1 MSQPITLPG
10 NPSGKARRANWLG
23 RYLEVEKRF
32 DKELKA
38 ALLDATKGIDEALV
52 ELTGKKTISARTRRL
67 QLSLAHKEIRN
78 QMNYLFGDVGNLVRS
93 HRAKAAV
100 AAVDAALLDESKLL
114 ARMFKDPIKRK
125 AYADSLR
132 ATAERNIEAVVTR
145 VLHTQQPLSRRV
157 YKTRALANGL
167 VSSAINRGLAR
178 GDSAD
183 DIARAVH
190 NLIDPNTPG
199 GVSYAAIR
207 LGRTEINNAFHAQA
221 ILDAQQKPWIT
232 HMRWNLS
239 KVHQEQGCVCED
251 YAAVGL
257 FSLEHVPPKPHP
269 NCRCYV
275 TPEAEDYEDFENSLV
290 QGHYD
295 SYLEDILDASEGKQ
309 PAVTTS
315 ALKPLKMEPAPAEPK
330 TTKASQPEGWTGPPV
345 AKAAANAQVRQIE
358 DDFWVKYME
367 QKKFLNEARE
377 GSRKMQ
383 INGYRGGLSAQG
395 KKNLLA
401 QEQDLIADK
410 KIALDIGREM
420 TARLAY
426 AEPSTEKVYRAVKL
440 SVADID
446 NIKARSGVSMP
457 LSSFHTKD
465 VQALKYIDENEFGS
479 EIVIFEVAEGAK
491 VSQVGTSLR
500 VTMGEFEIDSM
511 DYKTLPTG
519 EGRFLTVRL
528 KQRDIREFDA
538 EAPVSRIPEV
548 EFFDA
553 VEEFAKKGGVSKPTG
568 GVTAGPAKPVATPK
582 TAERAK
588 TVPPE
593 LVWRGPRIVN
603 PTEPFRAE
611 VDDIWVRSYWG
622 ETGAII
628 RDGAQTALQKGYSGS
643 TLLNLQ
649 KYAKQIPEDAGEY
662 ISDEARLA
670 LHAVGQEMTARVV
683 HAPLSTRPLYRGV
696 SYSDETLR
704 SLREGSNMN
713 LPLSS
718 FGTRETAE
726 TYAFTG
732 DMSYL
737 PKSMRPYDGDNPVIF
752 KLQEGAK
759 AEFISTPGDAEW
771 VSFGEFKIVS
781 VKKLHD
787 ADLGD
792 YTEIEIKHIGLQA
805 KKPPL
810 KEAIE
815 KSTDV
820 LEIKDLMKQKHN
832 LVFTGFD
839 PSDVTLPSARETMI
853 ALDEMLDKYPHA
865 AQSLTHVEV
874 WPAKK
879 MNNAYAHVQ
888 PEWDGT
894 SKMRL
899 NKTYMLD
906 YAGMKDR
913 KEYAEGIKWSVSSSG
928 EAPWRSTTIH
938 EFGHVMDWA
947 ATRMNMEYELAQVIG
962 EVYAKEDPGYMGL
975 TEIGKKRKLKK
986 WLQGTTSEQ
995 HDVYNGAG
1003 PSRYGVWKPG
1013 AWGFNKYEVVA
1024 EAFLDVERN
1033 GDKATP
1039 VSKAVHKLLID
1050 KLKEREANPV

>member
-1 MSQPITLPG
+1 M
-10 NPSGKARRANWLG
+10 
-23 RYLEVEKRF
+23 

-38 ALLDATKGIDEALV
+38 VLIDATKGIDAALGD
-52 ELTGKKTISARTRRL
+52 LAGKETISAKTRRL
-67 QLSLAHKEIRN
+67 QLSLAHRQIRKE
-78 QMNYLFGDVGNLVRS
+78 LDTTFGNVGNLVRS

-100 AAVDAALLDESKLL
+100 AAVDAALADEKRLL
-114 ARMFKDPIKRK
+114 SRLIASQTGRQ

-132 ATAERNIEAVVTR
+132 ATAERNIESVVTR
-145 VLHTQQPLSRRV
+145 ILFTQQPLSRRV

-167 VSSAINRGLAR
+167 VSTAINRALAR
-178 GDSAD
+178 GDSAAD
-183 DIARAVH
+183 LARSVH
-190 NLIDPNTPG
+190 HLIDPATPG

-207 LGRTEINNAFHAQA
+207 LARTEVNNAFHAQA
-221 ILDAQQKPWIT
+221 ILDAQEKPWVNE
-232 HMRWNLS
+232 MRWHLS
-239 KVHQEQGCVCED
+239 KVHRDQDCVCED
-251 YAAVGL
+251 YATIGL
-257 FSLEHVPPKPHP
+257 FPIDKVPPKPHP

-275 TPEAEDYEDFENSLV
+275 TPEEPDFDTWESNLI

-295 SYLEDILDASEGKQ
+295 PYLDKILDEAEGR
-309 PAVTTS
+309 PAVIAS
-315 ALKPLKMEPAPAEPK
+315 APKPLKMEPAPTEPR

-345 AKAAANAQVRQIE
+345 AKAAANTTVRAITDNFWLKYSGQRKFMQI
-358 DDFWVKYME
+358 
-367 QKKFLNEARE
+367 ARE
-377 GSRKMQ
+377 GSRKVQ
-383 INGYRGGLSAQG
+383 VKGYRGGLSAQG
-395 KKNLLA
+395 KKDLLA
-401 QEQDLIADK
+401 QEVNTIADE
-410 KIALDIGREM
+410 KIALDIGREL
-420 TARLAY
+420 TARIAY
-426 AEPSTEKVYRAVKL
+426 AEPSTERVYRAVKL
-440 SVADID
+440 SVTDID
-446 NIKARSGVSMP
+446 NIKARRGVSMP

-479 EIVIFEVAEGAK
+479 ETVIFEVVEGAK
-491 VSQVGTSLR
+491 VSQVGTPLR

-538 EAPVSRIPEV
+538 ENPMARIPEV

-553 VEEFAKKGGVSKPTG
+553 AKEFAKKGGVSKPAG
-568 GVTAGPAKPVATPK
+568 GVTAGPAKPVATP
-582 TAERAK
+582 K

-603 PTEPFRAE
+603 PTEHFRAE

-622 ETGAII
+622 EAGVII
-628 RDGAQTALQKGYSGS
+628 RDGAQTAIQKGYSGS

-670 LHAVGQEMTARVV
+670 LRAVGQEMTARVV
-683 HAPLSTRPLYRGV
+683 HAPLSTRTLYRGV

-704 SLREGSNMN
+704 SLREGSNIN

-718 FGTRETAE
+718 FGARETAE
-726 TYAFTG
+726 TYAFSG

-752 KLQEGAK
+752 KLQKGAK
-759 AEFISTPGDAEW
+759 AEFIRTPGDAEW
-771 VSFGEFKIVS
+771 VSFGQFKIVN

-820 LEIKDLMKQKHN
+820 VEIKNLMKQKHN
-832 LVFTGFD
+832 LVFTDFD
-839 PSDVTLPSARETMI
+839 PSHVTLSSARETMI
-853 ALDEMLDKYPHA
+853 ALDEMLDKYPYA
-865 AQSLTHVEV
+865 AQSLTHVEI

-879 MNNAYAHVQ
+879 MKNAFAHVQ

-899 NKTYMLD
+899 SKTYMLD
-906 YAGMKDR
+906 YADMKER
-913 KEYAEGIKWSVSSSG
+913 KEYGERIKWSTGNSG

-947 ATRMNMEYELAQVIG
+947 ATRMDMEGELAQVIG

-986 WLQGTTSEQ
+986 WLQGTTSKQ

-1013 AWGFNKYEVVA
+1013 EWGFNKYEVVA
-1024 EAFLDVERN
+1024 EAFSDVERN

-1050 KLKEREANPV
+1050 KLRKREANPV